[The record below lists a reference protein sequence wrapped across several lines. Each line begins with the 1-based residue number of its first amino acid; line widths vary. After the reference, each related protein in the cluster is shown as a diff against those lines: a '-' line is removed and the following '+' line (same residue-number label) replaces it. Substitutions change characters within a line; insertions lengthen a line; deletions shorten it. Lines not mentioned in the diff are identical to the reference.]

1 MLMKN
6 RLFAGSILAASLLLL
21 TQASPGVLAAQALTE
36 WEQPEIVAVN
46 REPMKATFFN
56 FESTALAL
64 AGNKAASV
72 YYRSLDGTWAF
83 AYSKTPE
90 VRPVDFYKND
100 FDISKWGTIQVPGMM
115 QAQGYGRP
123 LFNNIE
129 YPFPANEP
137 LVAHNMIEVGSYRRD
152 FEVPATW
159 DGRDV
164 FLHIGAAGAAYYIWV
179 NGEKVGYSED
189 SKLPSE
195 FNLSRYVKPGKNTIA
210 IELYRFADGSYL
222 EDQDFWR
229 VSGIE
234 RSVYVYAEPKARLR
248 DYHVNASL
256 DKKHYRDGIFSLE
269 TEFAGAPA
277 KGEVVVTLFDGEQAV
292 LTRTNKIGAE
302 KKLLLNGEIPQ
313 VKAWSAES
321 PNLYRMVIEYKD
333 SEGKLISASARKIGF
348 RTVEI
353 AGGEV
358 RVNGQR
364 IIIKGMN
371 RHEHDPHTFRVL
383 SEESMRKDIELMKQA
398 NINAVRTSH
407 YPNDP
412 RWYELTDE
420 YGLYVM
426 DEANIESH
434 EYMQEGDWALARGEL
449 GKREQIQL
457 GYKPHWAAAH
467 LDRISRMVERD
478 KNHPSIIFWSL
489 GNEAGTGPNFENAAK
504 WIRQNDPSR
513 LINYLGQGTIGEQHL
528 PNSYVDVYAPMYDDI
543 EKMVDYALD
552 PRYTQPLIQ
561 CEFAHAMGNS
571 LGNFEDYW
579 EVIRAHKKIQG
590 GFVWDWVDQ
599 TIALKD
605 EQGRPYW
612 GSGFDLG
619 PNVRKV
625 DWLSTD
631 WVVGDGVL
639 QADRTPDPEY
649 YELQKVYSPVAFSG
663 DPKTGKVSLTN
674 RYDFKDLSGF
684 EFDWVLTRNGESIAS
699 GVLND
704 VNVAAGKTAEVALPL
719 PAAAAVASGE
729 LIVTLR
735 AKARPDAIKGVPAGT
750 VLGWTQFI
758 LSTPTLDSAG
768 ADFVKPQQ
776 QGDTVTL
783 SGGKSKLV
791 LNRTSGQISYAQQGK
806 QLLTGGT
813 PNFWRGLTDND
824 EGAGVHKTHGVW
836 KKFTEQRRVRAVE
849 VSDDGVKVLFSFGAG
864 AAHFSTLYRM
874 HADGS
879 LKVDA
884 SFTPYRDDL
893 PDPLRVGLRF
903 NTNPAL
909 SQVQWYGRGPQES
922 YSDRYTGAA
931 IGLYQGT
938 LAEQYHDYARPQES
952 GNKIDV
958 RWLSL
963 SNQKGNGLTVIGDQ
977 PLSINALAFPYEDLY
992 QRPQGKW
999 KSSEIHPHGDGSLLI
1014 DIAQVGV
1021 GGDTGWSIDG
1031 RAHVK
1036 YRIPLVPI
1044 GYQFT
1049 IVPLI
1054 KL

>member
-6 RLFAGSILAASLLLL
+6 KLFAGSMLAASLLLL

-64 AGNKAASV
+64 AGDKSASA
-72 YYRSLDGTWAF
+72 YYRTLDGTWAF
-83 AYSKTPE
+83 AYSKTPAT
-90 VRPVDFYKND
+90 RPVDFYKTD

-152 FEVPATW
+152 FDVPENW
-159 DGRDV
+159 GGRDV

-189 SKLPSE
+189 SKLPAE
-195 FNLSRYVKPGKNTIA
+195 FNLSKYVKPGKNTIA

-269 TEFAGAPA
+269 AEFSGVPA
-277 KGEVVVTLFDGEQAV
+277 QGEVVVMVFDGEQPV
-292 LTRTNKIGAE
+292 LTRTKKIAGE
-302 KKLLLNGEIPQ
+302 KTLLVAGEIPQ
-313 VKAWSAES
+313 VKTWSAET
-321 PNLYRMVIEYKD
+321 PNLYRMVIEYKN
-333 SEGKLISASARKIGF
+333 SEGKVISASARKIGF

-383 SEESMRKDIELMKQA
+383 TEESMRKDIELMKQA

-434 EYMQEGDWALARGEL
+434 EYMQEGDWALARGEQ

-457 GYKPHWAAAH
+457 GYKKHWAVAH
-467 LDRISRMVERD
+467 LDRILRMVERD

-504 WIRQNDPSR
+504 WIRENDPSR

-605 EQGRPYW
+605 EKGRDYW

-649 YELQKVYSPVAFSG
+649 YELQKVFAPVTFTG
-663 DPKTGKVSLTN
+663 DASTGKVTVVN

-684 EFDWVLTRNGESIAS
+684 DFDWILTNNGERIAT
-699 GVLND
+699 GALTQ
-704 VNVAAGKTAEVALPL
+704 VNAAAGKTAEISLPL
-719 PAAAAVASGE
+719 PKTNTTGE

-735 AKARPDAIKGVPAGT
+735 AKAKADAIKGVAAGT
-750 VLGWTQFI
+750 VLGWSQFM
-758 LSTPTLDSAG
+758 LSAPQTETLAS
-768 ADFVKPQQ
+768 DFVKPLVK
-776 QGDTVTL
+776 GDKITL
-783 SGGKSKLV
+783 ASKKAGTQLV
-791 LNRTSGQISYAQQGK
+791 LNRTTGLVTYAQQGK
-806 QLLTGGT
+806 NLLTGGS
-813 PNFWRGLTDND
+813 PNFWRGLIDND

-836 KKFTEQRRVRAVE
+836 KKFTEQRQVRAVE
-849 VSDDGVKVLFSFGAG
+849 VSEKSIKVLFSFGAG
-864 AAHFSTLYRM
+864 AAHFTTEYQMAQSGALQ
-874 HADGS
+874 
-879 LKVDA
+879 VNA

-893 PDPLRVGLRF
+893 PDPLRIGLRF
-903 NTNPAL
+903 NTNPVL
-909 SQVQWYGRGPQES
+909 SEVQWYGRGPQES
-922 YSDRYTGAA
+922 YSDRKTGAA
-931 IGLYQGT
+931 IGLYLGKV
-938 LAEQYHDYARPQES
+938 ADQYHDYTRPQES
-952 GNKIDV
+952 GNKTDV

-963 SNQKGNGLTVIGDQ
+963 SSAQGMGLTVKGEQ
-977 PLSINALAFPYEDLY
+977 LLSMNALAFPYEDLY
-992 QRPQGKW
+992 LRPQGSW

-1021 GGDTGWSIDG
+1021 GGDTGWSLDG
-1031 RAHVK
+1031 RAHAK
-1036 YRIPLVPI
+1036 YRI
-1044 GYQFT
+1044 
-1049 IVPLI
+1049 
-1054 KL
+1054 KLEPVSYRFVIQPR